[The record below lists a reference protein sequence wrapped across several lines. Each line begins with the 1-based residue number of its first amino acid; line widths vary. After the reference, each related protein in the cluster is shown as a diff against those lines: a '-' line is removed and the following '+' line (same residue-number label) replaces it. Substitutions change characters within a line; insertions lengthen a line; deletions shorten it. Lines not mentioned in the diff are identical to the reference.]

1 MGKKSKVKR
10 EKKETTT
17 TTTTTGKKHTSNF
30 KRTQAHFSPIHG
42 IERKRSKENLLM
54 DTANINYC
62 NMYKLPLA
70 WFTSKL
76 KRHKPKEKKHK
87 TKMIVTNIH
96 IHFGRR
102 FPCEMSN
109 SASIEYKKNT
119 HTYTEYKRGIL
130 IFLFCTSAFRPCR
143 VFVDWENAWENIE
156 WCGLQSFIKPI
167 QRIIQTNSYQ
177 INQRFLSLDFISE
190 FFKQQMLLM
199 KLMIMTA
206 FENNVWRW

>member
-1 MGKKSKVKR
+1 M
-10 EKKETTT
+10 
-17 TTTTTGKKHTSNF
+17 N
-30 KRTQAHFSPIHG
+30 
-42 IERKRSKENLLM
+42 
-54 DTANINYC
+54 
-62 NMYKLPLA
+62 
-70 WFTSKL
+70 
-76 KRHKPKEKKHK
+76 
-87 TKMIVTNIH
+87 VTNIH

-119 HTYTEYKRGIL
+119 HTYTECKRGIL

-143 VFVDWENAWENIE
+143 VFVDWENAWENLE

-206 FENNVWRW
+206 FENNVWRWWILEQNYFVVVPCLKWLHSIFHVFFFLRPEKM